1 MVRLT
6 LRILLL
12 LSVLAAGRIVVSGFI
27 QSDERKEVVVVLVP
41 GGNCVSDS
49 SALDDMGGN

>member
-27 QSDERKEVVVVLVP
+27 QSDER
-41 GGNCVSDS
+41 NAVSESFGSRS
-49 SALDDMGGN
+49 SGRDTAGRR

>member
-1 MVRLT
+1 
-6 LRILLL
+6 
-12 LSVLAAGRIVVSGFI
+12 VLAAGRIVVSGFI
-27 QSDERKEVVVVLVP
+27 QPDERKEVVVVLVP